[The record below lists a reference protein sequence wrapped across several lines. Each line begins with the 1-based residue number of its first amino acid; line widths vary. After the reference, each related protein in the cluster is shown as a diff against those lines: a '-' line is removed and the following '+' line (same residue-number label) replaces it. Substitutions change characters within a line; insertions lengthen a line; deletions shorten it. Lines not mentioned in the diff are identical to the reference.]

1 MKILRRY
8 ILREHA
14 GPFIAALGVLTGLML
29 LNQLA
34 RRFSDLVGKGL
45 PWYVIGEVFALSFP
59 FILAMVVPMAVLV
72 AVLYTFGRLTGDNE
86 VTAFKAGG
94 VSLLRLMLPVFLGTT
109 LLAGGMVWFNDKI
122 LPESNHA
129 LRKLLSD
136 IGRKR
141 PTFELRERVV
151 NEVVSGKLFLQ
162 AARIDRMRSVMWDMV
177 IFDLGR
183 PNVQRT
189 IYADSGYMAFNE
201 EQTDLYLTLFDGSM
215 HELDTRNPGTD
226 QSTYYAKQVIRVPEV
241 SNELERGQSGDWR
254 GDREM
259 SIAMM
264 RDEVADQRE
273 RLHQSRDSLEA
284 LLASLRPIRAL
295 PDTQPEKPPPSAG
308 SPATDRRT
316 QEAEAEK
323 AAAVTD
329 SLAGDST
336 VTTAAPADSVAREEA
351 ETQSRVRAADI
362 RRRYRRPRASEWPP
376 VGDAIA
382 FASQTRSR
390 FERITSRIELQ
401 RREINRFEVEI
412 EKKFAIPAAAIVFVL
427 LGAPIAVRFP
437 RGGIGMVIGVSL
449 VAFSVYYIFLIG
461 GEDFAD
467 RDFMSPFWAMWAP
480 NVIFTVLGL
489 VLLYLVTLGG
499 TTKASLTRLVPAYG
513 RARLAGAKV
522 VKRKPVGLAEP
533 EVFTTAGPAPHESIG
548 DDREPSTPTA
558 VDPSEPTPS
567 GAIDVNHATIEELER
582 LPGIGRTRAI
592 SIVRWRDEHGP
603 FEQVV
608 DLLEV
613 PGIGPAILLRLEG
626 QVRVERNGA

>member
-72 AVLYTFGRLTGDNE
+72 AVLYSFGRLTGDNE

-94 VSLLRLMLPVFLGTT
+94 VSLLRLMLPVFFGTMI
-109 LLAGGMVWFNDKI
+109 LAGGMVWFNDKV

-151 NEVVSGKLFLQ
+151 NEVVPGKLFLQ
-162 AARIDRMRSVMWDMV
+162 AARIDRMRSVLWDMI

-183 PNVQRT
+183 PNVHRT

-215 HELDTRNPGTD
+215 HELDTRNPDTD
-226 QSTYYAKQVIRVPEV
+226 QSTYYSKQVIRVPEV

-259 SIAMM
+259 SIGMM
-264 RDEVADQRE
+264 RAEVADQRG
-273 RLHQSRDSLEA
+273 RLSESQDSLGI
-284 LLASLRPIRAL
+284 LLESLRPIRAL
-295 PDTQPEKPPPSAG
+295 PDTLLEKPPARAAR
-308 SPATDRRT
+308 SPATDRRDRAAESG
-316 QEAEAEK
+316 EATAT
-323 AAAVTD
+323 A
-329 SLAGDST
+329 DST
-336 VTTAAPADSVAREEA
+336 ATTLPQPDSATSEESAA
-351 ETQSRVRAADI
+351 QSQVQVEDM

-376 VGDAIA
+376 AGDAIA
-382 FASQTRSR
+382 FASQTRSQL
-390 FERITSRIELQ
+390 ERVASRIEMQ
-401 RREINRFEVEI
+401 QREINRFEVEI
-412 EKKFAIPAAAIVFVL
+412 EKKYAIPAAAIVFVL
-427 LGAPIAVRFP
+427 IGAPIAVRFP

-449 VAFSVYYIFLIG
+449 VVFCVYYIFLIG

-513 RARLAGAKV
+513 RARLAGATV
-522 VKRKPVGLAEP
+522 VRRMRAVPAEP
-533 EVFTTAGPAPHESIG
+533 EDASADGPVIDLNRATT
-548 DDREPSTPTA
+548 
-558 VDPSEPTPS
+558 
-567 GAIDVNHATIEELER
+567 EELAR
-582 LPGIGRTRAI
+582 LPGIGYARAV

-603 FEQVV
+603 IEWLG
-608 DLLEV
+608 DLLAA
-613 PGIGPAILLRLEG
+613 PGIDPTTLRYLEG
-626 QVRVERNGA
+626 RVSVGRNGT